1 MLRKR
6 LVLRGMLADVSC
18 ELMCT
23 DISAA
28 LGDIEGA
35 VILMQAEL
43 ARRKTAIAKVKV
55 TAQCVVWCG
64 VAVNENTLSCRSGFF
79 NSRSLH
85 CKGMCPADPLNLS
98 FSPDFLLCPIIITCL
113 SRP

>member
-18 ELMCT
+18 DLMCT

-28 LGDIEGA
+28 LGDIEGV

-43 ARRKTAIAKVKV
+43 ARRKTAIARVKV
-55 TAQCVVWCG
+55 TALYCG
-64 VAVNENTLSCRSGFF
+64 VQGFMQDTIIASHTCFGGHMDVNCLA
-79 NSRSLH
+79 SLRTFR
-85 CKGMCPADPLNLS
+85 CA
-98 FSPDFLLCPIIITCL
+98 
-113 SRP
+113 